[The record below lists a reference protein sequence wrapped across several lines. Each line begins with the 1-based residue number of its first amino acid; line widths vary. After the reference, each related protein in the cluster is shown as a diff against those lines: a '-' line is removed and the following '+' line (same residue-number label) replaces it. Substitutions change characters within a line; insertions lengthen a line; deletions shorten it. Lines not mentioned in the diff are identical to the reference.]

1 MKKLIDIFVP
11 DESDNPI
18 LVSAISFQESATWPT
33 IENCMYID
41 ERLRQCFSEKPISP
55 AFQKF
60 DKTHI
65 LIMIGD
71 FLQSKEYELNGLYE
85 TTQLEYD
92 PIANYDMT
100 ESSRDEDR
108 ATTGGESTESS
119 TSFDSTTQKDVGKTI
134 SSGTANN
141 TNIHTLQRS
150 GNIGITSSQQLIE
163 AQRGVLTFDF
173 IQHVADLINEN
184 FCSSFWI
191 PDRDDIGELE
201 ALL

>member
-119 TSFDSTTQKDVGKTI
+119 TSFDSTTQKDTGKTI

-141 TNIHTLQRS
+141 TNIHSLQRS
-150 GNIGITSSQQLIE
+150 GNIGVTSSQQLIE

-173 IQHVADLINEN
+173 IQYVADLINEN
-184 FCSSFWI
+184 FCAAYWLT
-191 PDRDDIGELE
+191 DKDYCRELE
-201 ALL
+201 ALI